1 MRTTF
6 NLILVCLLLTCQQHI
21 AAQNYRLGKQKS
33 SFAYSSLYA
42 TPNAIRDTTSTIN
55 HSVESTPLSTNFK
68 NDEVIINNSTARR
81 NTPSTTTNHSTEPIS
96 LSTNLKNV
104 EEITNGMKG
113 LNWTY
118 STLYKNYSAVANM
131 LLEEN
136 SEYSNKVLDEINT
149 IIKRIFQN
157 KLSKD
162 LVEKEINNANK
173 SGESVIQVFLAYY

>member
-1 MRTTF
+1 M
-6 NLILVCLLLTCQQHI
+6 LLCVLLAYQQTVFAQSCQ
-21 AAQNYRLGKQKS
+21 LGKQKS

-42 TPNAIRDTTSTIN
+42 TPNAIRNTT
-55 HSVESTPLSTNFK
+55 
-68 NDEVIINNSTARR
+68 
-81 NTPSTTTNHSTEPIS
+81 STTTNHSTEPIS
-96 LSTNLKNV
+96 LYTNLKNV
-104 EEITNGMKG
+104 EEITNRMKG

-149 IIKRIFQN
+149 VIKRIFQN

-173 SGESVIQVFLAYY
+173 SGESVIQVFLAYYYFTNP

>member
-1 MRTTF
+1 MKTIIKF
-6 NLILVCLLLTCQQHI
+6 SMLFCILFAFQHNLVAQSCQ
-21 AAQNYRLGKQKS
+21 LGKQKS
-33 SFAYSSLYA
+33 SFAYRSLYA
-42 TPNAIRDTTSTIN
+42 NPNASRNTTSTM
-55 HSVESTPLSTNFK
+55 
-68 NDEVIINNSTARR
+68 
-81 NTPSTTTNHSTEPIS
+81 TNHSTEPIS

-104 EEITNGMKG
+104 EEITNRLKN

-118 STLYKNYSAVANM
+118 STLYKNYSAVAYM

-136 SEYSNKVLDEINT
+136 SEYSNKVLDKINT
-149 IIKRIFQN
+149 VIKRILQN